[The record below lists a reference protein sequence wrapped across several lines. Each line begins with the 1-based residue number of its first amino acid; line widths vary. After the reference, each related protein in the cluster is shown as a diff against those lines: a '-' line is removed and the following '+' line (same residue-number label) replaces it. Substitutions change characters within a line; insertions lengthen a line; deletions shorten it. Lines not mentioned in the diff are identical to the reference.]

1 MSIVF
6 FISGHGFGHASRTIE
21 VINAFGQLEPSV
33 ALHIRTS
40 VSPWLFERTL
50 RVPATLHPGETDT
63 GMVQIDSLRLDVR
76 ESLTRASAFY
86 STIEQHTHAEAELL
100 RGLAARLVVADL
112 PPLGL
117 LAAGRAQVPA
127 VAMGNFTWDWIYE
140 AYPEQPALAPGVPSL
155 IRSAHVWADVAL
167 RFPMHGGFAGFR
179 TIEDVP
185 LVARHATRDPGEV
198 RETLGLPVDRRLVL
212 VSLGGY
218 GLDWQSPT
226 PLGSRRHH
234 LVFTASTPE
243 GVALTRAKLG
253 PNTTVV
259 AERDMHRSGIRY
271 EDLLRACDVVASK
284 PGYGIVAECIANRR
298 PMLYTDRGAFIESH
312 ALVAA
317 MRRWLRARHMTHEH
331 VFGGAWD
338 DEIDAV
344 LALPAPPE
352 DPPTDGAEVVAR
364 LLAERL
370 TRR

>member
-21 VINAFGQLEPSV
+21 VINAFGRLVPSV

-50 RVPATLHPGETDT
+50 RVPATVHPGETDT
-63 GMVQIDSLRLDVR
+63 GMVQIDSLRLDVAA
-76 ESLTRASAFY
+76 SLGRANAFY
-86 STIEQHTHAEAELL
+86 STIEQRTQAEADFL
-100 RGLAARLVVADL
+100 RGVGARMVVADL

-117 LAAGRAQVPA
+117 LAGSRAQVPV

-140 AYPEQPALAPGVPSL
+140 AYVEQPDLAPGLPSL
-155 IRSAHVWADVAL
+155 IRSAHATADVAL

-198 RETLGLPVDRRLVL
+198 RATLGLPVDRRLVL
-212 VSLGGY
+212 VSFGGY

-226 PLGSRRHH
+226 PLGSGRHH
-234 LVFTASTPE
+234 LVFTSSTAE
-243 GVALTRAKLG
+243 GVALTQAKLG
-253 PNTTVV
+253 PNTTVID
-259 AERDMHRSGIRY
+259 EREMHQSGIRY

-284 PGYGIVAECIANRR
+284 PGYGIVAECIANQR
-298 PMLYTDRGAFIESH
+298 PMLYTDRGAFVESQ
-312 ALVAA
+312 ALLAA
-317 MRRWLRARHMTHEH
+317 MPRWLRVRYLTHDQ
-331 VFGGAWD
+331 VFSGAWD
-338 DEIDAV
+338 ADIDAV
-344 LALPAPPE
+344 LAQPHPP
-352 DPPTDGAEVVAR
+352 DTPSTDGAEVVAG

-370 TRR
+370 AHG